1 MGEKLR
7 VSDVI
12 TYEEISDF
20 IEQKFKIRPLFSSID
35 RRTLNVSYKLMAFMP
50 SIDVKFVID
59 EISDDSVSVSYDCGF
74 AVSLMIAGVITY
86 LKENIPNGVDV
97 NTTDRK
103 VKIYPQQIEQVE
115 KALEYV
121 ALSDIVFN
129 DESINFALLLI

>member
-1 MGEKLR
+1 MN
-7 VSDVI
+7 VII
-12 TYEEISDF
+12 TYKEISDF
-20 IEQKFKIRPLFSSID
+20 IEKKFKIRPTFSSIN
-35 RRTLNVSYKLMAFMP
+35 RNILNVSYKPMAFMP

-59 EISDDSVSVSYDCGF
+59 EISDDSIFISYDCG
-74 AVSLMIAGVITY
+74 ATAALMIAGVVTY

-121 ALSDIVFN
+121 ALSDIVF
-129 DESINFALLLI
+129 DDDSINIVLLLI

>member
-1 MGEKLR
+1 MNVL
-7 VSDVI
+7 I
-12 TYEEISDF
+12 TYKEISDF

-35 RRTLNVSYKLMAFMP
+35 RRTLNVSYKPMAFMP
-50 SIDVKFVID
+50 SIDIKFVID
-59 EISDDSVSVSYDCGF
+59 EISDDSVSISYNCG
-74 AVSLMIAGVITY
+74 AAAALMIAGVVTY

-121 ALSDIVFN
+121 ALSDITF
-129 DESINFALLLI
+129 DENSINIALLLI

>member
-1 MGEKLR
+1 MNIL
-7 VSDVI
+7 I
-12 TYEEISDF
+12 TYKEISDF

-35 RRTLNVSYKLMAFMP
+35 RRTLNVSYKPMAFMP
-50 SIDVKFVID
+50 SIDIKFVID
-59 EISDDSVSVSYDCGF
+59 EISDDSVSISYDCG
-74 AVSLMIAGVITY
+74 AAAALMIAGVVTY

-121 ALSDIVFN
+121 ALSDITF
-129 DESINFALLLI
+129 DENSINIALLLI

>member
-1 MGEKLR
+1 MN
-7 VSDVI
+7 VII
-12 TYEEISDF
+12 TYKEISDF

-35 RRTLNVSYKLMAFMP
+35 RRTLNVSYKPMAFMP
-50 SIDVKFVID
+50 SIDIKFVID
-59 EISDDSVSVSYDCGF
+59 EISDDSVSISYNCG
-74 AVSLMIAGVITY
+74 AAAALMIAGVVTY

-121 ALSDIVFN
+121 ALSDITF
-129 DESINFALLLI
+129 DENSINIALLLI